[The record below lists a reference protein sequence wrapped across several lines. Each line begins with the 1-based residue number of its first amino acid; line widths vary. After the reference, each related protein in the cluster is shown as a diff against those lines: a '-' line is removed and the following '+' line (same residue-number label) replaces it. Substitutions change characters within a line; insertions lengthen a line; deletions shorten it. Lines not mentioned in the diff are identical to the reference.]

1 MLQYS
6 SEDKLFDALA
16 LIPVTRKSQ
25 LRLGDR
31 VKVKYSGWDIKTD
44 YDHERGVRRVIKK
57 QKIDEIFSGVL
68 VDANAKCRLN
78 PKLAHITFCIELCIE
93 LDGTTINTYTRADG
107 SLVNC
112 SSGELKN
119 FKKGWDGKPGV
130 GASWGGTGV
139 GGAFLTSGCKIIG
152 KYA

>member
-68 VDANAKCRLN
+68 VDANAKSRLN
-78 PKLAHITFCIELCIE
+78 PKLAHISLGIELRIE
-93 LDGTTINTYTRADG
+93 LDDDAIYTYTRADG
-107 SLVNC
+107 SLAKF
-112 SSGELKN
+112 SSE
-119 FKKGWDGKPGV
+119 
-130 GASWGGTGV
+130 
-139 GGAFLTSGCKIIG
+139 IG
-152 KYA
+152 RAHV